1 MRGIPLQSANG
12 HKGEEKERN
21 RRRKKKKEEQE
32 EEQEVEEVCRVFWCS
47 TVLDAH
53 LKSQNC
59 FLFLLQ
65 Q

>member
-32 EEQEVEEVCRVFWCS
+32 EEQEVEEVCRVFWC
-47 TVLDAH
+47 
-53 LKSQNC
+53 
-59 FLFLLQ
+59 LLYLINI
-65 Q
+65 